1 MRFVFAAAVAAVF
14 SLSGIAAPN
23 RITGPLDSRQMQA
36 LPGNT
41 HRLASAQFDRGVAD
55 AALPMNYV
63 VLLTKPS
70 AAQQTDLD
78 QLLRDRQNPSSP
90 NFHAWLS
97 PEQFAD
103 RFGLS
108 LSDQSK
114 IVSWLTGE
122 GLTVHAP
129 SRGRNWIA
137 FSGNAGQISKTF
149 HTSIHRYEVNGEM
162 HFANATDPS
171 VPAAM
176 AGLVGGF
183 TGLHDFRPKSQARL
197 TGTPDFTSGNSHYL
211 APGDFSTIY
220 DVAPLALAGYDG
232 TGQSVAVVGQSDI
245 LASDIS
251 AFRSEF
257 GLPAS
262 APRQVLFGADPGF
275 NFDEELEGNLD
286 LEWTGALAPKATIYY
301 VYATDAFNAMLYAV
315 AENVAPVISVS
326 YGTCENDSLPVFRSV
341 AQQANAQGITIV
353 AAAGDS
359 GAAGCDVA
367 GDLPLATHAGAVAF
381 PASLPEVTGMG
392 GTMFHEGS
400 GAYWA
405 AGNSTTGASALSY
418 IPEVVWNETAP
429 GSGLLAG
436 GGGASA
442 SIAKPDWQT
451 GPGVPSDGARD
462 VPDLALSSAAA
473 HDAYLITYQG
483 SLYGV
488 GGTSAAAPSLSGILA
503 LLNQYVV
510 KQGVQ
515 KTAGL
520 GNINPQ
526 LYRMAQSVPAAFHDI
541 VSGNNDEPCLQGSP
555 GCASGT
561 YGYAAGPGYDQAT
574 GIGSVDA
581 NVLVTS
587 WGQAVSPV
595 SVTLTSSAAK
605 VTVNDTVTVTATVT
619 PSGQGGGTP
628 TGMVNFLTL
637 QQPLGSGTLTNVNGQ
652 QTVSVTIPA
661 WQVGVGTS
669 AVSAQYE
676 GNAAF
681 SAGGASIKIQA
692 TLPTTAGV
700 AAIGAQVPG
709 PVFAVQTGTQP
720 PAWQAGIALQELAGV
735 PAVLT
740 GFTVDGQAEPL
751 SQYFPSPDIP
761 AGGTLG
767 GSIVFTNLA
776 VPAIKTFGFTGTDPS
791 GSTWSRLVQVQF
803 RGPVTEQFNFNL
815 WATPLTIQQ
824 NTGAATNC
832 QWQQQITLD
841 ETSGYEFYV
850 VGLVK
855 GSVDISNTIAAVFG
869 TTRLAPWGSL
879 QGTVCWNPAATPSS
893 GLLDVI
899 MADDVGDELFQELN
913 VNFTGPASS
922 AVQLSVSPASV
933 ALKPPVVSL
942 FPVPQTL
949 TVNLSDKTQPWTAT
963 VFPAN
968 RTTTWLTLS
977 QYAGT
982 GPATL
987 TLQTNGAGFEPGV
1000 YRATIVLQSPNSVPQ
1015 YVAVPVMFVNTAT
1028 PNGPAVSSLGNALS
1042 FTAPTS
1048 PGMIVAVYGSQL
1060 ASGIQSAATLPL
1072 GDSLSGTSA
1081 TVNGYPAPLFY
1092 VSPTQLNIQ
1101 VPYEVGAG
1109 PAVLGI
1115 NNNGQ
1120 VGGFQFQLSP
1130 AAPGIFT
1137 VNGSTYPTASAK
1149 QGAYATIFVTGT
1161 GELNQAQPSG
1171 IAVPAGTPASSLPLP
1186 LLPITVTVGG
1196 VPALIQFAGST
1207 VGVVGLTQVNF
1218 VVPPTVAAGVQPV
1231 VVTAGG
1237 YPSSPANLTVT
1248 TP

>member
-1 MRFVFAAAVAAVF
+1 MRFAFAAVIAAVF
-14 SLSGIAAPN
+14 SLSGLAAPN
-23 RITGPLDSRQMQA
+23 RIAGALDSRQMQA

-41 HRLASAQFDRGVAD
+41 HRLASAQFDRGAAD

-63 VLLTKPS
+63 VLLTKRS

-78 QLLRDRQNPSSP
+78 LLLRDRQNPSSP

-97 PEQFAD
+97 PEQFAE

-122 GLTVHAP
+122 GMTVHAP
-129 SRGRNWIA
+129 ARARNWIA
-137 FSGNAGQISKTF
+137 FSGTAGQISRTF

-183 TGLHDFRPKSQARL
+183 TGLHDFRPKPQARL
-197 TGTPDFTSGNSHYL
+197 IGTPDFTSGKSHYL
-211 APGDFSTIY
+211 TPGDFSIIY
-220 DVAPLALAGYDG
+220 DVAPLAQAGYDG
-232 TGQSVAVVGQSDI
+232 TGQSIAVVGESDI

-251 AFRSEF
+251 SFRSDF
-257 GLPAS
+257 GLAAN

-275 NFDEELEGNLD
+275 TGAELESNLD
-286 LEWTGALAPKATIYY
+286 LEWTGAVAPKATIYY
-301 VYATDAFNAMLYAV
+301 VYATDAFNALIYAV

-326 YGTCENDSLPVFRSV
+326 YAVCENDSSPVFRSV

-353 AAAGDS
+353 AAAGDA
-359 GAAGCDVA
+359 GGAGCDIQ
-367 GDLPLATHAGAVAF
+367 GDLSLATHGSAVQF
-381 PASLPEVTGMG
+381 PSNLPEVTGMG
-392 GTMFHEGS
+392 GTMFNEGS
-400 GAYWA
+400 VAYWA
-405 AGNSTTGASALSY
+405 TSNSTTGASAVSY
-418 IPEVVWNETAP
+418 IPEVVWNETSP
-429 GSGLLAG
+429 GSGLGAG

-442 SIAKPDWQT
+442 SIPKPDWQT

-462 VPDLALSSAAA
+462 VPDLALSSAG

-483 SLYGV
+483 NNLYGV
-488 GGTSAAAPSLSGILA
+488 GGTSAAAPSMSGILA

-510 KQGVQ
+510 KQGLQ

-526 LYRMAQSVPAAFHDI
+526 LYRMALTVPAAFHDI
-541 VSGNNDEPCLQGSP
+541 VSGNNDVPCLQGSP
-555 GCASGT
+555 VCATGS

-581 NVLVTS
+581 NVLVAS
-587 WGQAVSPV
+587 WGQAVSPI

-605 VTVNDTVTVTATVT
+605 VTVNDTVTVSATVA
-619 PSGQGGGTP
+619 PAGQGVGTP
-628 TGMVNFLTL
+628 TGTVSFLTL
-637 QQPLGSGTLTNVNGQ
+637 EQSLGSGTLTNMNGQ

-661 WQVGVGTS
+661 WQLGVGTS
-669 AVSAQYE
+669 TVVAQYA

-681 SAGGASIKIQA
+681 SAGGASVKIQA
-692 TLPTTAGV
+692 TLPTTPGV
-700 AAIGAQVPG
+700 TAIGAQVPG
-709 PVFAVQTGTQP
+709 PVFAFQTGTQP
-720 PAWQAGIALQELAGV
+720 MTWQADMTLQELAGV

-740 GFTVDGQAEPL
+740 GFTIDGQTQPL
-751 SQYFPSPDIP
+751 TQYFPSPDIP
-761 AGGTLG
+761 AGGTLTG
-767 GSIVFTNLA
+767 TIVLTSLS
-776 VPAIKTFGFTGTDPS
+776 VPVIKTFGFTGTDLS
-791 GSTWSRLVQVQF
+791 GSTWSRQVQVQF
-803 RGPVTEQFNFNL
+803 RGLINEEQVNFNL

-824 NTGAATNC
+824 NPGAPTNC
-832 QWQQQITLD
+832 QWPQQITLD
-841 ETSGYEFYV
+841 EITGYELHV
-850 VGLVK
+850 IGLVR
-855 GSVDISNTIAAVFG
+855 GSVDIGNTIAAVFG

-879 QGTVCWNPAATPSS
+879 QGTLCWTPSS
-893 GLLDVI
+893 TPSSDLLQVI
-899 MADDVGDELFQELN
+899 LADDFGDELFQEVN
-913 VNFTGPASS
+913 VNFTAPAGS
-922 AVQLSVSPASV
+922 AVQLSASPAAVS
-933 ALKPPVVSL
+933 LKPPVVSL

-949 TVNLSDKTQPWTAT
+949 TVNLSDKSQPWTAT

-987 TLQTNGAGFEPGV
+987 TLQTNGTGFEPGV

-1015 YVAVPVMFVNTAT
+1015 YLAVPVMFVNTPT
-1028 PNGPAVSSLGNALS
+1028 PNGPTVSSVGNALS

-1048 PGMIVAVYGSQL
+1048 PGMIMAVYGSQL
-1060 ASGIQSAATLPL
+1060 ASGTQSAATLPL

-1092 VSPTQLNIQ
+1092 VSPAQLNIQ

-1137 VNGSTYPTASAK
+1137 VNGATYPTASAK

-1171 IAVPAGTPASSLPLP
+1171 VAVATGTPASSLPLP
-1186 LLPITVTVGG
+1186 LLPINVTVGG
-1196 VPALIQFAGST
+1196 IPALIQFAGST

-1218 VVPPTVAAGVQPV
+1218 VVPPSVAAGVQPV

-1237 YPSSPANLTVT
+1237 YASAAANLTVT
-1248 TP
+1248 AP

>member
-1 MRFVFAAAVAAVF
+1 MRFVFAAVIAAVF
-14 SLSGIAAPN
+14 SLSGTAAPN
-23 RITGPLDSRQMQA
+23 RIAGPLDSRQMQA

-55 AALPMNYV
+55 AALPINYAM
-63 VLLTKPS
+63 LLTKPS
-70 AAQQTDLD
+70 PAQQTDLD

-114 IVSWLTGE
+114 IVSWLTRE

-129 SRGRNWIA
+129 ARGRNWIA
-137 FSGNAGQISKTF
+137 FSGTAGQISTTF

-162 HFANATDPS
+162 HFANAGDPS
-171 VPAAM
+171 VPAAI

-183 TGLHDFRPKSQARL
+183 TGLHDFTPKSQARL
-197 TGTPDFTSGNSHYL
+197 IGTPDFTSGKSHYL
-211 APGDFSTIY
+211 APGDYSTIY
-220 DVAPLALAGYDG
+220 DVAPLAQAGYDG
-232 TGQSVAVVGQSDI
+232 TGQTIAVVGESDI
-245 LASDIS
+245 LATDIS
-251 AFRSEF
+251 SFRSDF

-275 NFDEELEGNLD
+275 TGAELESNLD
-286 LEWTGALAPKATIYY
+286 LEWAGALAPKATIYY
-301 VYATDAFNAMLYAV
+301 VYATNAFNAIIYAV

-326 YGTCENDSLPVFRSV
+326 YAVCENDSSPIFRSV

-353 AAAGDS
+353 AAAGDA
-359 GAAGCDVA
+359 GAAGCDIQ
-367 GDLPLATHAGAVAF
+367 GDLSLATHGSSVQF

-392 GTMFHEGS
+392 GTMFNEGS

-405 AGNSTTGASALSY
+405 ATNSATSASALSY
-418 IPEVVWNETAP
+418 IPEVVWSETSPA
-429 GSGLLAG
+429 SGLGAG

-462 VPDLALSSAAA
+462 VPDLALSSAG

-483 SLYGV
+483 NNLYGV
-488 GGTSAAAPSLSGILA
+488 GGTSAAAPSMSGILA

-510 KQGVQ
+510 KQGLQ

-541 VSGNNDEPCLQGSP
+541 VAGNNDVPCLQSSP
-555 GCASGT
+555 GCATGS
-561 YGYAAGPGYDQAT
+561 YGYSAGPGYDQAT
-574 GIGSVDA
+574 GIGSIDA

-605 VTVNDTVTVTATVT
+605 VTVNDTVTVTATVA
-619 PSGQGGGTP
+619 PAGQTAGTP
-628 TGMVNFLTL
+628 TGTVNFLL
-637 QQPLGSGTLTNVNGQ
+637 LEQALGSGTLTNVNGQ
-652 QTVSVTIPA
+652 QMVSVTIPA
-661 WQVGVGTS
+661 WELGVGTS
-669 AVSAQYE
+669 TVTAQYA

-681 SAGGASIKIQA
+681 SAGGAGIKIQA

-709 PVFAVQTGTQP
+709 PVFAFQTGTQP
-720 PAWQAGIALQELAGV
+720 LTWQADITLQELAGV
-735 PAVLT
+735 PALLT
-740 GFTVDGQAEPL
+740 GFTVDGQAQPL

-761 AGGTLG
+761 AGGTLT

-776 VPAIKTFGFTGTDPS
+776 VPVIKTFGFTGTDLS
-791 GSTWSRLVQVQF
+791 GSTWSRQVQVQF
-803 RGPVTEQFNFNL
+803 RGLINEDQVNFNL

-824 NTGAATNC
+824 NPGAATNC
-832 QWQQQITLD
+832 QWPQQITLD
-841 ETSGYEFYV
+841 EITGYQLHV
-850 VGLVK
+850 IGLLK

-879 QGTVCWNPAATPSS
+879 QGTVCWSPATTPSS
-893 GLLDVI
+893 DLLEVI
-899 MADDVGDELFQELN
+899 LEDDFGDELSQELN
-913 VNFTGPASS
+913 VNFTAPAAS
-922 AVQLSVSPASV
+922 AVQLSASPASI

-987 TLQTNGAGFEPGV
+987 TLQTSGTGFEPGV

-1015 YVAVPVMFVNTAT
+1015 YLAVPVMFVNTPT
-1028 PNGPAVSSLGNALS
+1028 PNGPAVSSVGNALS
-1042 FTAPTS
+1042 FT
-1048 PGMIVAVYGSQL
+1048 
-1060 ASGIQSAATLPL
+1060 TLP
-1072 GDSLSGTSA
+1072 
-1081 TVNGYPAPLFY
+1081 PAP
-1092 VSPTQLNIQ
+1092 
-1101 VPYEVGAG
+1101 A
-1109 PAVLGI
+1109 
-1115 NNNGQ
+1115 
-1120 VGGFQFQLSP
+1120 
-1130 AAPGIFT
+1130 
-1137 VNGSTYPTASAK
+1137 
-1149 QGAYATIFVTGT
+1149 
-1161 GELNQAQPSG
+1161 
-1171 IAVPAGTPASSLPLP
+1171 
-1186 LLPITVTVGG
+1186 
-1196 VPALIQFAGST
+1196 
-1207 VGVVGLTQVNF
+1207 
-1218 VVPPTVAAGVQPV
+1218 
-1231 VVTAGG
+1231 
-1237 YPSSPANLTVT
+1237 
-1248 TP
+1248 